1 MGIGYSLQLT
11 VTFLV
16 LAIVLYLLSKYSK
29 RIHLKHFSGDIKII
43 DRRFI
48 DHGVSLVIV
57 GIEGSKYLLS
67 VSNKN
72 TELISKL
79 E

>member
-16 LAIVLYLLSKYSK
+16 LAIILYLLSKYSK
-29 RIHLKHFSGDIKII
+29 KIRLKHFSGDIKIV

-57 GIEGSKYLLS
+57 GIEESKYLLS